1 MLHKLTKYGPYAC
14 AGILILLLF
23 IISIVLKTDNNF
35 NTTDYPQYVNP
46 ENNRKRNHKHFDD
59 LINQR
64 NDPIINQRN
73 DSIINQTNDNNVSQ
87 KNERR
92 EYITESSENYN
103 EESLV
108 PIITPI
114 CVKNKIKKKKQPSKG
129 EFLCKQT
136 LERYYGRRFENVR
149 PDWLKNPVT
158 NSNLELDGFNANIPT
173 KLGKGLAF
181 EYDGVQHAEYN
192 KHFHRKGPEEFVYQ
206 TKKDSWKDKR
216 CKEMGILLIRI
227 PHFIVFHD
235 LERYIK
241 QKLDKEGVRV
251 GTSRNFYD

>member
-1 MLHKLTKYGPYAC
+1 MKKSSWEWWVRNLLHIET
-14 AGILILLLF
+14 LF
-23 IISIVLKTDNNF
+23 IIGVIVAIIYFVWFSNEDVDVSDINNAF
-35 NTTDYPQYVNP
+35 KNFSRSGTGVGSKPKKEKKVNQH
-46 ENNRKRNHKHFDD
+46 E
-59 LINQR
+59 
-64 NDPIINQRN
+64 
-73 DSIINQTNDNNVSQ
+73 
-87 KNERR
+87 ERCR
-92 EYITESSENYN
+92 EIFQNIFRAKFKS
-103 EESLV
+103 
-108 PIITPI
+108 
-114 CVKNKIKKKKQPSKG
+114 
-129 EFLCKQT
+129 
-136 LERYYGRRFENVR
+136 VR